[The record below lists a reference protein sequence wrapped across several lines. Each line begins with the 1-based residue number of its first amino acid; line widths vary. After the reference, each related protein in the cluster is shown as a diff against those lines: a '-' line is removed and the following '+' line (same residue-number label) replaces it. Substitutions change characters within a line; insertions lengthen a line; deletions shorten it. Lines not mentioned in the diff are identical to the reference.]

1 VMNGLVVI
9 LRDNIS
15 KIHNP
20 LGRQVKIAYNMLID
34 TSFNY
39 IIVCENDSC
48 VHIENLIAYIE
59 KEEKSNRISP
69 TTDVAFICAETPDTF
84 ILTRKSAVNKNVYD
98 QNYTIKSPAAG
109 SFEKS
114 KGIGTGIVSI
124 VSQLSK
130 KHPEPESRILF
141 DSQANI
147 STNDPEQEKQKI
159 LEKMRAF
166 LYQPKK

>member
-1 VMNGLVVI
+1 MNGLVVI

-39 IIVCENDSC
+39 IFVCENNSC
-48 VHIENLIAYIE
+48 VHIENLITYIE

-69 TTDVAFICAETPDTF
+69 TTDVVFICAETTETF
-84 ILTRKSAVNKNVYD
+84 ILTRKSAVNKNIFD
-98 QNYTIKSPAAG
+98 LLYTIKTPTDGAL
-109 SFEKS
+109 EKC
-114 KGIGTGIVSI
+114 KCGGTGIVSI

-141 DSQANI
+141 DSQAII
-147 STNDPEQEKQKI
+147 STINPEQEKHRI
-159 LEKMRAF
+159 LEKIREF